1 MKGLESVRRSDNLT
15 GMKTTVPAQPL
26 YLKVARSLEGQIQKG
41 AFAVGD
47 QVPSVRQLALQH
59 RVSIST
65 VLQAYFWLENKGWI
79 EAKAKSGFYVR
90 MPVQSLKPEPAYR
103 PVESRPTAVTVGE
116 LVLEVMQSSS
126 AAKMSLSAASPSPDR
141 LPVHKLNSIIRS
153 LSRHDPEH
161 SVRYSLPPGS
171 LPLRKQI
178 AKRSLT
184 FGCSFLPEEITITCG
199 AMEALNLC
207 LRTIGK
213 PGDVIAAESPT
224 YFSILQAIE
233 SLGMKAVEIP
243 THYKTGMD
251 LDVLE
256 HAIRK
261 HSVRGCIA
269 ITNCHNPLG
278 FILSDERKKA
288 LVDLLARHDVPLIE
302 DDVYGDL
309 AFAPVRPRIAK
320 SFDRKGLVMAC
331 GSFSKTVSCGLRI
344 GWVHSERYHTKI
356 EELKLITSIASPSM
370 SEAVVATFLESGGY
384 DRSLRQMRAMFEQQV
399 RSVSHAVSKY
409 FPEGTRVSRPEGGYV
424 LWIEL
429 PRGTDSVALFRAA
442 IKEGIS
448 ISPGPIFSASG
459 KFRNCIRLNCGKWSD
474 EVDRAILKLGRLI

>member
-1 MKGLESVRRSDNLT
+1 M
-15 GMKTTVPAQPL
+15 
-26 YLKVARSLEGQIQKG
+26 EG
-41 AFAVGD
+41 
-47 QVPSVRQLALQH
+47 
-59 RVSIST
+59 
-65 VLQAYFWLENKGWI
+65 
-79 EAKAKSGFYVR
+79 
-90 MPVQSLKPEPAYR
+90 
-103 PVESRPTAVTVGE
+103 
-116 LVLEVMQSSS
+116 
-126 AAKMSLSAASPSPDR
+126 
-141 LPVHKLNSIIRS
+141 
-153 LSRHDPEH
+153 
-161 SVRYSLPPGS
+161 
-171 LPLRKQI
+171 
-178 AKRSLT
+178 
-184 FGCSFLPEEITITCG
+184 
-199 AMEALNLC
+199 LNLC

-233 SLGMKAVEIP
+233 SLGMKAIEIP
-243 THYKTGMD
+243 THYRTGMD
-251 LDVLE
+251 LEVLE

-278 FILSDERKKA
+278 FILSDDRKKA

-309 AFAPVRPRIAK
+309 AFAPVRPRLAK

-331 GSFSKTVSCGLRI
+331 GSFSKTISVGLRI

-384 DRSLRQMRAMFEQQV
+384 DRSLRQMRAAFEQQV

-429 PRGTDSVALFRAA
+429 PRGTDSVAVFRAA
-442 IKEGIS
+442 VKEGIS

-459 KFRNCIRLNCGKWSD
+459 KFRNCIRLNCGLKWSD